1 MYDQISNISGIILTF
16 VEFDVYE
23 YYFSIVKIF
32 NWLVFN
38 HHYCIFLMKNK
49 YLLDIMIVWSKLKLV
64 EEIT

>member
-1 MYDQISNISGIILTF
+1 MTKFQIFLALSLLLLN
-16 VEFDVYE
+16 FDVYE

-38 HHYCIFLMKNK
+38 HHYCIFLMENK